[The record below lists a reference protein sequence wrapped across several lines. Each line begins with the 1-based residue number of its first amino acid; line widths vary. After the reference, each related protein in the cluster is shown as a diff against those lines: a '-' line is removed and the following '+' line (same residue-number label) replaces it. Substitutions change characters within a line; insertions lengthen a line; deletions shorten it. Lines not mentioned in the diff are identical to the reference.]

1 MEEEIIATGNLV
13 LAQTS
18 QVYGPGTILK
28 AFCQFGGLGSI
39 EMTEKVTT
47 PSTANS
53 ARSIDFLGNI
63 NRLCP
68 FTLYS
73 FSVHQYN
80 NVKSKCKNVGGLIGR
95 QDGLITQGM
104 TDKFGFLKV

>member
-1 MEEEIIATGNLV
+1 MEEEIIATGKLV

-18 QVYGPGTILK
+18 QVLTPGTYLK

-39 EMTEKVTT
+39 DMTEKVSS
-47 PSTANS
+47 PANAGS

-63 NRLCP
+63 NGLCP

-73 FSVHQYN
+73 FSVHQFN
-80 NVKSKCKNVGGLIGR
+80 NVKC
-95 QDGLITQGM
+95 
-104 TDKFGFLKV
+104 